1 MSNRILIVGGTGFI
15 GYHVAKRALKKG
27 WKVTS
32 ISLHKPRNHRYLTKV
47 NYLVLDIANKKKL
60 KKTISSSFNYVVNLG
75 GYVDHS
81 YSEQKSKKIINSH
94 LVGTMNLA
102 DIFIQKKIKAFIQIG
117 TSLEYGAATSP
128 QKENIK
134 CYPKSTYAV
143 SKYLSTIYLIKLF
156 SISKFPVTVLRLYQ
170 AYGPKQDINR
180 FLPNIILGCK
190 KNNKFPCSIGNQMR
204 DFLFIEDIV
213 DAIFLSLN
221 SKKAKGEIINIGSGE
236 PKKIKNIINQARM
249 LIKKG
254 RPQFGK
260 IKLRKDEVLRLYPSI
275 NKAFKKLNWKPKT
288 SLLKGLKNT
297 IRSYK

>member
-1 MSNRILIVGGTGFI
+1 MNSRILIVGGTGFI
-15 GYHVAKRALKKG
+15 GYHVAKKALEKG

-32 ISLHKPRNHRYLTKV
+32 VSLHKPKKYRYLSKV
-47 NYLVLDIANKKKL
+47 NYLLLDIANKKKL
-60 KKTISSSFNYVVNLG
+60 KKKISSSFNYVVNLG

-81 YSEQKSKKIINSH
+81 NSKQKSKKILNSH

-102 DIFIQKKIKAFIQIG
+102 DIFIKKKIKAFIQIG
-117 TSLEYGAATSP
+117 SSLEYGSAISP
-128 QKENIK
+128 QKENDK

-143 SKYLSTIYLIKLF
+143 SKYLSTIYLLRLF
-156 SISKFPVTVLRLYQ
+156 SLSKFPVTILRLYQ

-190 KNNKFPCSIGNQMR
+190 KNIEFPCSAGNQMR
-204 DFLFIEDIV
+204 DFLFIDDV
-213 DAIFLSLN
+213 VSAIFYTLN
-221 SKKAKGEIINIGSGE
+221 SKKARGEVINIGYGK
-236 PKKIKNIINQARM
+236 PQKIKKIINQVRI
-249 LIKKG
+249 LIGKG
-254 RPQFGK
+254 KPQFGK

-275 NKAFKKLNWKPKT
+275 NKAFKKLKWKPKM